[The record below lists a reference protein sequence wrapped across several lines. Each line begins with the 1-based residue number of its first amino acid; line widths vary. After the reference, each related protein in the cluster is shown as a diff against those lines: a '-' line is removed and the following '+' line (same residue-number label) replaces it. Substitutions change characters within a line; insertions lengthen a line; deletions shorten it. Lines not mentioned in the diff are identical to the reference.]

1 MPSLASCDGGL
12 LYLKTRKGLF
22 VIFNGMKLKRGWR
35 ATKMWLVGLL
45 LFGVCFGLFV
55 AKYGIRINYWWA
67 ASVPLL
73 VLIVRKRKAPALMA
87 IFVIGALIGIFKGQL
102 FYQKMVRYE
111 QLYGSVVTV
120 SGPIADD
127 IGYDEKKQTEFH
139 ISPVTIDGTRLPGR
153 VRIRGFGASSV
164 GRGDVVS
171 VTGKLNRT
179 LGNSRQGSVSF
190 AEINVISKNTSW
202 VEKMRGRFI
211 ASVYSSLPEPQGSL
225 GLGYL
230 MGIRSALPEDF
241 ALALSV
247 VGLTHIVAVSG
258 YNLTILVQFVK
269 KIFEKYSAYQ
279 TVFFSLLFI
288 AGFLVITGWSP
299 SIMRASIIAF
309 FSLLAWYYGRTFNPL
324 VLILLGAAITGF
336 MNPLYIWGDVGWY
349 LSFLAFAGVLILA
362 PLIIHTYFKGEK
374 PFFLLAVLIE
384 TLAAQAFALPFIAV
398 IFGEVSLISPL
409 ANVLVVPLIPFAML
423 MIFIVGV
430 VGMVSPVVALWLAL
444 PVRALMTVTVW
455 VVERLSTIPWAQTSV
470 KLQPW
475 HAGCIYGLLG
485 CFLLWMWLK
494 SRAGR
499 KTARIEAE
507 SVDWN
512 LL

>member
-1 MPSLASCDGGL
+1 
-12 LYLKTRKGLF
+12 
-22 VIFNGMKLKRGWR
+22 MKLKRGWR

-45 LFGVCFGLFV
+45 LLGVCLGLYA
-55 AKYGIRINYWWA
+55 AKYGVRLNYWWA
-67 ASVPLL
+67 ALLPLL
-73 VLIVRKRKAPALMA
+73 ILIIYKRKAPALVA
-87 IFVIGALIGIFKGQL
+87 IFALGTLVGLLKGQL
-102 FYQKMVRYE
+102 FYQRMLEYE
-111 QLYGSVVTV
+111 KLYGTVVTV
-120 SGPIADD
+120 SGPVADD

-139 ISPVTIDGTRLPGR
+139 ISPVTIDGKKLPGR
-153 VRIRGFGASSV
+153 VRIRGFGASNV
-164 GRGDVVS
+164 GRGDVVT

-179 LGNSRQGSVSF
+179 VGNSRQGGVSF
-190 AEINVISKNTSW
+190 AKINVISKNTSW

-230 MGIRSALPEDF
+230 LGIRAALPDDF

-258 YNLTILVQFVK
+258 YNLTIIVQFVK
-269 KIFEKYSAYQ
+269 KLFENHSAYQ

-324 VLILLGAAITGF
+324 VLILMGAAITGF

-374 PFFLLAVLIE
+374 PFFILAILIE

-409 ANVLVVPLIPFAML
+409 ANVLVVPFIPFAML
-423 MIFIVGV
+423 MTFTVGV
-430 VGMVSPVVALWLAL
+430 VGMISPVLALWLAL
-444 PVRALMTVTVW
+444 PVRALMTLTVW

-470 KLQPW
+470 KLRPW
-475 HAGCIYGLLG
+475 QAICMYGLLVS
-485 CFLLWMWLK
+485 FLLWMWLK
-494 SRAGR
+494 SRAGQ
-499 KTARIEAE
+499 KTATAEAE
-507 SVDWN
+507 AVDWN

>member
-1 MPSLASCDGGL
+1 
-12 LYLKTRKGLF
+12 
-22 VIFNGMKLKRGWR
+22 
-35 ATKMWLVGLL
+35 MWLMGLL
-45 LFGVCFGLFV
+45 LFGTCVGLF
-55 AKYGIRINYWWA
+55 ASKYGVRIYFWWVILLPILALIVYKRKPA
-67 ASVPLL
+67 AYIAIFIIGLL
-73 VLIVRKRKAPALMA
+73 VGL
-87 IFVIGALIGIFKGQL
+87 FKGQIL
-102 FYQKMVRYE
+102 YQKMLEYE
-111 QLYGSVVTV
+111 RLYGSVVTV
-120 SGPIADD
+120 SGPVADD
-127 IGYDEKKQTEFH
+127 IGYDDKKQTEFH
-139 ISPVTIDGTRLPGR
+139 ISPVTIDGKRLPGR

-164 GRGDVVS
+164 GRGDIVS

-190 AEINVISKNTSW
+190 AEIKVINKNTSW

-230 MGIRSALPEDF
+230 MGIRAALPEDF

-258 YNLTILVQFVK
+258 YNLTIIVQFVK
-269 KIFEKYSAYQ
+269 KIFEKHSAYQ

-288 AGFLVITGWSP
+288 VGFLIITGLSP

-336 MNPLYIWGDVGWY
+336 MNPLYIWGDIGWY

-384 TLAAQAFALPFIAV
+384 TLAAQVFALPFIAV

-409 ANVLVVPLIPFAML
+409 ANVLVVPLIPYAML

-430 VGMVSPVVALWLAL
+430 FGVISPVLALWLAL

-455 VVERLSTIPWAQTSV
+455 VVERLSSVPWAQTSV
-470 KLQPW
+470 ALQPW
-475 HAGCIYGLLG
+475 QAVCIYGTLVG
-485 CFLLWMWLK
+485 FLLWMWL
-494 SRAGR
+494 RGR
-499 KTARIEAE
+499 SGRETATAEAKA
-507 SVDWN
+507 VDWN

>member
-1 MPSLASCDGGL
+1 
-12 LYLKTRKGLF
+12 
-22 VIFNGMKLKRGWR
+22 
-35 ATKMWLVGLL
+35 
-45 LFGVCFGLFV
+45 
-55 AKYGIRINYWWA
+55 
-67 ASVPLL
+67 
-73 VLIVRKRKAPALMA
+73 
-87 IFVIGALIGIFKGQL
+87 
-102 FYQKMVRYE
+102 
-111 QLYGSVVTV
+111 
-120 SGPIADD
+120 
-127 IGYDEKKQTEFH
+127 
-139 ISPVTIDGTRLPGR
+139 
-153 VRIRGFGASSV
+153 
-164 GRGDVVS
+164 
-171 VTGKLNRT
+171 
-179 LGNSRQGSVSF
+179 
-190 AEINVISKNTSW
+190 
-202 VEKMRGRFI
+202 
-211 ASVYSSLPEPQGSL
+211 
-225 GLGYL
+225 
-230 MGIRSALPEDF
+230 
-241 ALALSV
+241 
-247 VGLTHIVAVSG
+247 
-258 YNLTILVQFVK
+258 
-269 KIFEKYSAYQ
+269 
-279 TVFFSLLFI
+279 
-288 AGFLVITGWSP
+288 
-299 SIMRASIIAF
+299 
-309 FSLLAWYYGRTFNPL
+309 
-324 VLILLGAAITGF
+324 